1 MSRVAISTML
11 LMTPMFAC
19 NGTGDDTSETFSM
32 EGQITAED
40 GQQGDVTIR
49 KAFGFATNG
58 SGLVYFASNGDATCD
73 NVLEMLEADE
83 AHNPDKVLLAG
94 HCNLIYKFK
103 FNGEPTFDELSFTEA
118 DTFESLWSV
127 SCGMGEG
134 SWEYANNDGD
144 KDYFYTGS
152 WWQGSPNV
160 YSTTVSGTGDSMR
173 ITATMGPYT
182 GHYIYEGLDEVSG
195 TGLVGGDV
203 EVQRCT
209 GLAQTAL
216 FPF

>member
-1 MSRVAISTML
+1 MYRATMAVIAFLTPLVACDGGSD
-11 LMTPMFAC
+11 
-19 NGTGDDTSETFSM
+19 GVDETFAM
-32 EGQITAED
+32 QGKITAED
-40 GQQGDVTIR
+40 GQQGEVTIR

-83 AHNPDKVLLAG
+83 AHNPDSVLLAG

-103 FNGEPTFDELSFTEA
+103 FDGEPTFDDLSFTEA
-118 DTFESLWSV
+118 DTFRSIWSV

-160 YSTTVSGTGDSMR
+160 YTSTVSGTGDSMR
-173 ITATMGPYT
+173 VNVTMGPYT

-195 TGLVGGDV
+195 TGLVSGDV
-203 EVQRCT
+203 EIQRCT

>member
-1 MSRVAISTML
+1 MYRTAISTL
-11 LMTPMFAC
+11 AC
-19 NGTGDDTSETFSM
+19 VIPLFGCSGGSDDGPETFSM

-40 GQQGDVTIR
+40 GQQADVAIR

-58 SGLVYFASNGDATCD
+58 SGLVYFASNEEATCA
-73 NVLEMLEADE
+73 NVLELLETDE
-83 AHNPDKVLLAG
+83 AHNPDRVLLAG
-94 HCNLIYKFK
+94 HCNLVYKFK
-103 FNGEPTFDELSFTEA
+103 FEGEPTFDDLTFTEE
-118 DTFESLWSV
+118 DTFSSIWSV

-134 SWEYANNDGD
+134 AWEYANNDGD

-152 WWQGSPNV
+152 WWQGSPIV
-160 YSTTVSGTGDSMR
+160 YSSTVSGTGDNMR
-173 ITATMGPYT
+173 ITATLGPYA

-195 TGLVGGDV
+195 TGLVSGDV
-203 EVQRCT
+203 EIQRCT